1 MLSVSF
7 VFCAVVALAK
17 AQAVCPAA
25 WTKYNKQCFYYD
37 GTSWT
42 WVEAQ
47 ARCQSFGGNL
57 ASVHSDEEYAFIQTL
72 TQVPTWLGGTDCQRT
87 GAWFWIDGTP
97 MMYRIWCLLK
107 PDNDLKQC
115 CLQMNTGE
123 NKCWDDAT
131 CSTTLPYVC
140 ARPL

>member
-1 MLSVSF
+1 MLSVSL
-7 VFCAVVALAK
+7 VFCAIVALAT
-17 AQAVCPAA
+17 ALEAGLTAVVLQVSRFTQINARLILM
-25 WTKYNKQCFYYD
+25 
-37 GTSWT
+37 
-42 WVEAQ
+42 Q

-97 MMYRIWCLLK
+97 MMYRFWCLLK

-115 CLQMNTGE
+115 CLQMNTGGH
-123 NKCWDDAT
+123 K
-131 CSTTLPYVC
+131 S
-140 ARPL
+140 